1 VHSSTIIRLQTPI
14 PGHLDGF
21 LPELGIVHAVYQ
33 KRSLSSFFGM
43 TLSGYF
49 HQYMLEMR
57 SERREFLERF
67 EEGPLL

>member
-1 VHSSTIIRLQTPI
+1 
-14 PGHLDGF
+14 
-21 LPELGIVHAVYQ
+21 
-33 KRSLSSFFGM
+33 M

-67 EEGPLL
+67 EEGPLLWDVGELGEVRNGN